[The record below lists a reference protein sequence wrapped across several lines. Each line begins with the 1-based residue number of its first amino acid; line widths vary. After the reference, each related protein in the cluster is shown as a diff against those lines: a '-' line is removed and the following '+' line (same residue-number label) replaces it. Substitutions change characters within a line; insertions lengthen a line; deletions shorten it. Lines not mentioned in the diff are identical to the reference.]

1 IEGEGKIVASDLQDK
16 WVEGMGSSGGLLVPF
31 RSILAGNFVFLDYI
45 ELADGTVFSFDDFVG
60 MRTLRIKEDNSL
72 FDLSGRKLERAPQRG
87 IYINNGKKVLVK

>member
-45 ELADGTVFSFDDFVG
+45 ELADGTVFSFDDFTG
-60 MRTLRIKEDNSL
+60 MRFLRIKEDNS
-72 FDLSGRKLERAPQRG
+72 FYDLSGRKLEKEPSKG
-87 IYINNGKKVLVK
+87 IYIENGKKYIK